1 MTAPP
6 QDDASRAQA
15 LIPGAFEQRPVTRR
29 QSGTMSGPA
38 SGVLD
43 PHTGPL
49 PMSEATKAD
58 RRKEGGEVGRRRQR
72 QAAGGRR

>member
-1 MTAPP
+1 MTGPAL
-6 QDDASRAQA
+6 DDASRAQA
-15 LIPGAFEQRPVTRR
+15 LIPGAFEQRPVSRR

-49 PMSEATKAD
+49 PMSEATMAGH
-58 RRKEGGEVGRRRQR
+58 RKEGGEVGRRRQR
-72 QAAGGRR
+72 QADGGRR

>member
-1 MTAPP
+1 MTGPGE
-6 QDDASRAQA
+6 DGASRAQA
-15 LIPGAFEQRPVTRR
+15 LVPGAFEQRPVSRR

-49 PMSEATKAD
+49 PMSEATMAD
-58 RRKEGGEVGRRRQR
+58 RRKEGGEVGRRRQLL
-72 QAAGGRR
+72 AAGGRR